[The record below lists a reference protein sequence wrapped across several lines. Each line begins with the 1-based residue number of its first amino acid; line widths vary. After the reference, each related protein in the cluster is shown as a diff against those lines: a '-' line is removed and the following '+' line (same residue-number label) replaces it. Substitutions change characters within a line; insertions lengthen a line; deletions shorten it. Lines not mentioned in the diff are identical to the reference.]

1 LKSTTRSFIHQIEQE
16 FIIDAMKISIVIVVK
31 DEPEI
36 AQTLKLID
44 TQFDETGM
52 ECIVVDASNGR
63 LRDIAQLNPQVRWR
77 DFKSRIPERKITIAE
92 QRNFGV
98 RASSGEVIVF
108 CDAGGSPEPGWLK
121 ALTTPLLIKEHVIVG
136 GPVRATNPDS
146 AETWTNLQSDGE
158 EIQYPTTANLAL
170 TREAFDLVDGFN
182 EDLEYGSDADLVLRL
197 KDQGITQICVASA
210 VMGLDGGTKRRERK
224 RAWRYGKALA
234 DLLYLHPKRRSA
246 KFRSNPEI
254 WIYPVLTLVAILA
267 LLPSGFSELIAI
279 LFFAGNLGILIKN
292 RGSRHPFAVLANH
305 YIYGWGFTYQL
316 FRKKIPT
323 FKLAE
328 VLIYPAD
335 DIRFL
340 EELLKGFKD
349 IDEREARVALFPKL
363 SLSNTLNILLL
374 PFLSP
379 LLRMRGVRILHIH
392 WLYRFNLI
400 WARGDF
406 LGRLVENW
414 FKFWI
419 YSMKLVG
426 IKVIWTAHNVLP
438 HSQIFRD
445 DFSIRKFLVQKC
457 SSVIALSN
465 IAADE
470 LQKIFTAQR
479 IEVIPEGPLLH
490 PTTFSKADFRNRLGV
505 PEENILLVSLGNLSS
520 YKGIADLLSASHN
533 LNPRLSI
540 RIAGW
545 CSKSE
550 EHELE
555 SLCEEVR
562 ASGTDIQVIFGKLTK
577 NEFGGYLHSA
587 DLYVAPF
594 RKVTNSGSINA
605 ALTAGL
611 PVVIPDLPSLNWVPR
626 DAAVIYQP
634 DSNGIELVNA
644 LHSLPSLPKS
654 KIHSMKLSAAGYM
667 LENSWQLVARQH
679 HLIYIEI
686 LNR

>member
-1 LKSTTRSFIHQIEQE
+1 
-16 FIIDAMKISIVIVVK
+16 MKISIVIVVK

-44 TQFDETGM
+44 TQFDDAYM

-63 LRDIAQLNPQVRWR
+63 LRDIAQLNPQVQWI
-77 DFKSRIPERKITIAE
+77 DFKSRNSKRKITIAE
-92 QRNFGV
+92 QRNVGV
-98 RASSGEVIVF
+98 RASSGEDIVF

-121 ALTTPLLIKEHVIVG
+121 ALTTPLLAKKHVLVG
-136 GPVRATNPDS
+136 GPVRATNPNS
-146 AETWTNLQSDGE
+146 AKIWTNLQSDGE

-182 EDLEYGSDADLVLRL
+182 EDLEYGSDADLVWRL
-197 KDQGITQICVASA
+197 KEQGITQICVASA
-210 VMGLDGGTKRRERK
+210 VMGLDGGTKSRERK

-234 DLLYLHPKRRSA
+234 DLLSLHPKRRSA

-254 WIYPVLTLVAILA
+254 WIYPVLNLVAILA
-267 LLPSGFSELIAI
+267 LLPLGFSELIAI
-279 LFFAGNLGILIKN
+279 LFFTGNLGLLIKN
-292 RGSRHPFAVLANH
+292 RSSRHPFAVLANH

-323 FKLAE
+323 CKLAE

-335 DIRFL
+335 DIRYL

-349 IDEREARVALFPKL
+349 LGERETRVALFPKL
-363 SLSNTLNILLL
+363 SLSNTLNIALL

-438 HSQIFRD
+438 HNQIFRD

-470 LQKIFTAQR
+470 LQKIFTPQR

-577 NEFGGYLHSA
+577 NEFSGYLHSA
-587 DLYVAPF
+587 DFYAAPF

-605 ALTAGL
+605 ALTARI

-626 DAAVIYQP
+626 EAAVTYP
-634 DSNGIELVNA
+634 PELGIRGLAEA
-644 LHSLPSLPKS
+644 IGSLTTIS
-654 KIHSMKLSAAGYM
+654 KEKLDSMKSIATAFTVQNPW
-667 LENSWQLVARQH
+667 ESVAERHISLYKQ
-679 HLIYIEI
+679 I
-686 LNR
+686 LYEDES

>member
-1 LKSTTRSFIHQIEQE
+1 MS
-16 FIIDAMKISIVIVVK
+16 ISIVIVVK

-36 AQTLKLID
+36 AQTLKLILTQVDQTD
-44 TQFDETGM
+44 T

-63 LRDIAQLNPQVRWR
+63 LREIAQQNPQVRWI
-77 DFKSRIPERKITIAE
+77 DFKSRNPKRNITIAE
-92 QRNFGV
+92 QRNVGV

-121 ALTTPLLIKEHVIVG
+121 ALTTPLLGKEHVLVG
-136 GPVRATNPDS
+136 GPVRATNANS
-146 AETWTNLQSDGE
+146 AEIWTNLQSDGE

-170 TREAFDLVDGFN
+170 TRDAFDLVDGFN
-182 EDLEYGSDADLVLRL
+182 EDLEYGSDADLVWRL
-197 KDQGITQICVASA
+197 KDQGISQVCVASA
-210 VMGLDGGTKRRERK
+210 VMGLNGGTKSRERK

-254 WIYPVLTLVAILA
+254 WIYPVLTLTAFLA
-267 LLPSGFSELIAI
+267 LLPSGFSELII
-279 LFFAGNLGILIKN
+279 LSFFAGNLGLLIKN
-292 RGSRHPFAVLANH
+292 RGSQKPFAVLANH

-316 FRKKIPT
+316 IRKKIPT

-328 VLIYPAD
+328 VLMYPAD
-335 DIRFL
+335 EIRYL

-349 IDEREARVALFPKL
+349 IGQREIRVALFPRL

-438 HSQIFRD
+438 HNQIFRD

-470 LQKIFTAQR
+470 LQKIFTPQR

-505 PEENILLVSLGNLSS
+505 PAENILLVSLGNLSS

-611 PVVIPDLPSLNWVPR
+611 PVVIPDIPSLNWIPR
-626 DAAVIYQP
+626 DAAVTYQP
-634 DSNGIELVNA
+634 ELGISGLVEA
-644 LHSLPSLPKS
+644 IESLISIS
-654 KIHSMKLSAAGYM
+654 KEKLDSMKSIATAFTSQNPW
-667 LENSWQLVARQH
+667 ESVAEVHISFYKQIVH
-679 HLIYIEI
+679 EDKS
-686 LNR
+686 